1 MADVRD
7 RRFFDADPL
16 LGHVEYFHYDPETD
30 GFAIET
36 VADVEPLIEINK
48 YLSNNAPLR
57 WGELAHVASLPSVIV
72 TDLVQQGIL
81 AGPGKIVDRDR
92 FKRWLNDRNN
102 RLFRT
107 RPGFV

>member
-7 RRFFDADPL
+7 RRFFDANPM
-16 LGHVEYFHYDPETD
+16 LGHVEYFHYDPDTD

-36 VADVEPLIEINK
+36 VADVEPLIEMNK

-57 WGELAHVASLPSVIV
+57 WGEWSHVASLPSVIV
-72 TDLVQQGIL
+72 TDLINQGIL
-81 AGPGKIVDRDR
+81 AGPGKVADQAR
-92 FKRWLNDRNN
+92 FTKWLNDRDN

-107 RPGFV
+107 RHGRL

>member
-7 RRFFDADPL
+7 RRFFDADPM

-48 YLSNNAPLR
+48 YLANNAPLR
-57 WGELAHVASLPSVIV
+57 WGELSHVASLPSVIV
-72 TDLVQQGIL
+72 TDLINKKIL
-81 AGPGKIVDRDR
+81 WGPGKIRDHER
-92 FKRWLNDRNN
+92 FRRFLNDRNT
-102 RLFRT
+102 RAFRT
-107 RPGFV
+107 RLGYV